1 MARELTR
8 ENLIELL
15 NKLKIP
21 VSEGTPRDDEMEEET
36 RICFWDYVW
45 EDVTASGLKYN
56 TKVTYQISIIA
67 SKPRETKLIELKNM
81 LNKLEIF
88 PTIYHE
94 YNAETRRWHSYFA
107 LEVLENVR

>member
-1 MARELTR
+1 MEEVLTR

-15 NKLKIP
+15 KKLNIP
-21 VSEGTPRDDEMEEET
+21 ISEGTPRDEEIEEDA

-56 TKVTYQISIIA
+56 TKVTYQISFIA
-67 SKPRETKLIELKNM
+67 SKPREPKLLELKTM
-81 LNKLEIF
+81 LNETGLF

-94 YNAETRRWHSYFA
+94 YDPETRRWHSYFS
-107 LEVLENVR
+107 LEVLENV